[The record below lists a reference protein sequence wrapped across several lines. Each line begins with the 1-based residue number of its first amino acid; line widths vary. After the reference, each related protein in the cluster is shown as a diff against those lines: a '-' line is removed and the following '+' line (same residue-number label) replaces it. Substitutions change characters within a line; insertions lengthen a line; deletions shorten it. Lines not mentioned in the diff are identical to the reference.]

1 MTNFSVMLLLNFLIV
16 LIFVG
21 SFDTV
26 FKLNNFL
33 FFVDSLFQFVKGILK
48 DNLFAKKYSFI
59 FIFYFLFLL
68 ILVSNVL
75 GMVPYSITVTSH
87 FIFTFYYALSFFIG
101 INLIGIL
108 YHKEKYFVLFLPDG
122 VPVTIIPFLILI
134 EYISYF
140 SRVLSLSIRLFA
152 NMMSGHILM
161 KILIGFVWTMLS
173 IGSI

>member
-1 MTNFSVMLLLNFLIV
+1 MFEVVAFI
-16 LIFVG
+16 
-21 SFDTV
+21 
-26 FKLNNFL
+26 
-33 FFVDSLFQFVKGILK
+33 
-48 DNLFAKKYSFI
+48 FI

-68 ILVSNVL
+68 ILVSNLL

-122 VPVTIIPFLILI
+122 VPITIIPFLILI

-161 KILIGFVWTMLS
+161 KILIGFV
-173 IGSI
+173 